1 MSVSLMTDADV
12 RKAEQIWAEYQKQH
26 DVSDRNGQ
34 AVGIDPVSGRVCFGE
49 SIEDI
54 ANQLEAEGIAI
65 PALLRVGG
73 VRLLLPQGPHS
84 PSTFCER

>member
-26 DVSDRNGQ
+26 DVSDRKGQ
-34 AVGIDPVSGRVCFGE
+34 AAGIDPWSGRVWFGE

-54 ANQLEAEGIAI
+54 ARQLEEKGLAG
-65 PALLRVGG
+65 PLYFVRVGYDYYYRKG
-73 VRLLLPQGPHS
+73 GHR
-84 PSTFCER
+84 